1 MKKKLIVILGVIIL
15 IIVALI
21 FLRINN
27 SVSRISGV
35 IIKVEEK
42 DLIVLGK
49 EDEDVWR
56 ISFSKDGNIGF
67 KKGQEVKIYYT
78 DKIIDSIWPAPI
90 RNVKKIKITKE
101 ESDIKLSNDLLNF
114 WYSSIDNVSFEVNEF
129 TRSGIILKIT
139 DTNEIPFEYS
149 NEYIIQKKVKNENYT
164 GTGYVIGESTA
175 TSTSGFTGTGSEYN
189 WIELNRKSEVSM
201 EDTIEILSYSQ
212 EIGDYYITGRK
223 VNWSKFYGEL
233 DEGEYIFK
241 LLSNSTKFNCISISF
256 SVNENGEVSY
266 KEPEIQF

>member
-1 MKKKLIVILGVIIL
+1 MKKKLFVIFLIVILIL
-15 IIVALI
+15 VALI

-27 SVSRISGV
+27 SVRKMSGA

-42 DLIVLGK
+42 DLIVLS
-49 EDEDVWR
+49 EDEGVFK

-67 KKGQEVKIYYT
+67 KQGQEVKVYYT

-90 RNVKKIKITKE
+90 RNVKKIEIIKE
-101 ESDIKLSNDLLNF
+101 KSDIELSKETLSF
-114 WYSSIDNVSFEVNEF
+114 WYSSIDKVFMEVNEF
-129 TRSGIILKIT
+129 TKSGIILKIT

-175 TSTSGFTGTGSEYN
+175 TSTAGFTGTGSEYN
-189 WIELNRKSEVSM
+189 WIELNRKSETSM
-201 EDTIEILSYSQ
+201 EDTIEILSSSQ
-212 EIGDYYITGRK
+212 ESGSSYITGRK
-223 VNWSKFYGEL
+223 IDWSKFYGEL
-233 DEGEYIFK
+233 EEGEYIFK
-241 LLSNSTKFNCISISF
+241 LLTNSTRFNCISISF

-266 KEPEIQF
+266 EEPEIQF